1 MNVLITLIRRQLI
14 ESRWMLGV
22 SAFAFMALSILTT
35 WMASRFE
42 RLIASG
48 ELVPGDRRFGFLRG
62 LGGPAQ
68 DYSTTGL
75 EICWWNH
82 PVLVLV
88 VLSWAV
94 SRASAAVAGEIE
106 RGTVDVTLSRP
117 VSRTSYLAS
126 QVIFAVLGLLALA
139 GALVVGTLVGGAYFG
154 VKTPPTLITLL
165 RPAAMVVTLGMAVF
179 GYTVP
184 FSAADT
190 VRWRPTL
197 AGASITL
204 CGLIALSVANQFP
217 DYEKVLDKL
226 SVFQVYAPVT
236 VALKGEPLA
245 YNVSV
250 LLSVFA
256 SGTIV
261 AFLLFLRRDIPSN
274 S

>member
-1 MNVLITLIRRQLI
+1 MNVVTTLLRRQLI
-14 ESRWMLGV
+14 ESRWLLGV
-22 SAFAFMALSILTT
+22 SAAAFFAIAVLTT

-48 ELVPGDRRFGFLRG
+48 DLIPGDRRYGFLRG

-82 PVLVLV
+82 PVLVMVL
-88 VLSWAV
+88 LSWAV
-94 SRASAAVAGEIE
+94 ARASAAVAGEIE
-106 RGTVDVTLSRP
+106 KGTVDVTLSRP
-117 VSRTSYLAS
+117 VSRTAYLSS
-126 QVIFAVLGLLALA
+126 QVIFAVLGLMTLA
-139 GALVVGTLVGGAYFG
+139 GALVVGTLIGGAYFG
-154 VKTPPTLITLL
+154 VKSPPSLLTLL

-184 FSAADT
+184 FSALDT

-197 AGASITL
+197 VGASITL
-204 CGLIALSVANQFP
+204 GGLIALSVVNQFP
-217 DYEKVLDKL
+217 DYENVLNKL

-245 YNVSV
+245 YNVAV
-250 LLSVFA
+250 LLSVFVL
-256 SGTIV
+256 GTIAAFV
-261 AFLLFLRRDIPSN
+261 AFLRRDIPSN